1 MPIRPLDLKGEYVEV
16 YEEESTSPDHR
27 KTIKFVFLVL
37 LVVIGVVFA
46 SNWTRMGEETGRYE
60 ATRYEATKNPEPTR
74 GYTFFNTKEEYFM
87 SWDQTVDELKLESQK
102 LVGES
107 IAFAGSKVNEV
118 GAQVLGEATKIAQ
131 DTASK
136 SADTVTNVVY
146 EYTVGAVILN
156 LIEKL
161 PVGVREKVIETICQ
175 KEGCQEATPSAQIQ

>member
-1 MPIRPLDLKGEYVEV
+1 MPIRPLDPEGEYVEV
-16 YEEESTSPDHR
+16 YEEESTSPDHG
-27 KTIKFVFLVL
+27 KTIKFAFLGL

-60 ATRYEATKNPEPTR
+60 ATENPEPTR

-87 SWDQTVDELKLESQK
+87 SPEQTVDELKLESQK

-107 IAFAGSKVNEV
+107 IAYAGSKVNEV
-118 GAQVLGEATKIAQ
+118 GAQVLGEATEIAQ

-136 SADTVTNVVY
+136 SAETVTNVVY

-161 PVGVREKVIETICQ
+161 PSGAREKVIETICQ
-175 KEGCQEATPSAQIQ
+175 KEGCQEASPAAQLE